1 VENRTVTTSPR
12 APRPSTARVVW
23 GLLTRRDR
31 GALVGVLALV
41 LVGMVLETL
50 SLGIVV
56 PIVAVLTRDDY
67 ATQYP
72 WLVDLSS

>member
-1 VENRTVTTSPR
+1 MENRTDTPSPR
-12 APRPSTARVVW
+12 APRTSTARVVW
-23 GLLTRRDR
+23 GLLTPRDR

-67 ATQYP
+67 AEIGRAH
-72 WLVDLSS
+72 V